1 MSVILLLFP
10 LKTPLVFLIPCLPTE
25 TLYLNAMEAEGDSDG
40 DDSQCRLSFREK
52 ITLLKEERKNTA
64 LKCMIVEI
72 RAS

>member
-1 MSVILLLFP
+1 
-10 LKTPLVFLIPCLPTE
+10 
-25 TLYLNAMEAEGDSDG
+25 MEAEGDSDG

-52 ITLLKEERKNTA
+52 ITLLKEERKNKA